1 MTTLADIRDAIVA
14 KLTTVANVGQVHGY
28 ERFAKAEKDFRALYE
43 SGAAPDKLILGWCV
57 RRARKR
63 ETANRFG
70 RVTVYNHW
78 EIRGFMGLAD
88 ASASE
93 LRFDSLI
100 EAIGDA
106 FRADETL
113 GGLVETMPEEP
124 GGEAGI
130 QVAESG
136 PVMFAGVL
144 CHSATLKLMTRHDL

>member
-1 MTTLADIRDAIVA
+1 MTTLADIRSAIVA
-14 KLTTVANVGQVHGY
+14 KLNGVANAGQVHSY

-43 SGAAPDKLILGWCV
+43 SGAAPDKRIQGWCV
-57 RRARKR
+57 RRAKKR

-78 EIRGFMGLAD
+78 EIRGFRSLNDAD
-88 ASASE
+88 ASE
-93 LRFDSLI
+93 LQFDGLI

-113 GGLVETMPEEP
+113 GGLVEMMPEEP
-124 GGEAGI
+124 DGEAGI

-144 CHSATLKLMTRHDL
+144 CHQATLKLMTRHDL